1 MKIWQR
7 YSTRKPFW
15 YFLITVTSVALC
27 DFYFES
33 VLFQSS
39 ISKNMEGSIL
49 FHMDTRV
56 VIHRVVQIRYTYC
69 TSAVLT
75 CIYHSQVFWW
85 KLCHSFIFKFASKKF
100 SCRQI
105 FLSKDYIV
113 CFLSNEIC
121 NIYSTQIIIAG
132 LSTHPICTLEGVVK
146 GHFALQPSQK
156 PQSPKYETVYSL
168 MNM

>member
-1 MKIWQR
+1 MCNENLISRQR

-121 NIYSTQIIIAG
+121 NIYSTQV
-132 LSTHPICTLEGVVK
+132 LWKVTLPCSR
-146 GHFALQPSQK
+146 HR
-156 PQSPKYETVYSL
+156 SPKAPNMKQCTVWWTCKC
-168 MNM
+168 N